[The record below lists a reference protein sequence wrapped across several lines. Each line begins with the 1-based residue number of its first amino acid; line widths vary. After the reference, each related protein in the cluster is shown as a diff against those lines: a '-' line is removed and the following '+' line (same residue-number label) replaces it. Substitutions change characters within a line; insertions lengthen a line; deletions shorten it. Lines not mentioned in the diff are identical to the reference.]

1 MKKDKILVFTKS
13 LFVLFIICTIV
24 SFIIVYN
31 NIDSRIAFN
40 FLIAYLALSFFMLV
54 YIPTMIIVKSRN
66 LTWIDVRK
74 RIVKLCV
81 VFITFSSSSYIFD
94 LVFRSSNIDLVRN
107 LTIALGL
114 SVGLLFI
121 DIILLKKK

>member
-114 SVGLLFI
+114 SVGLSFI

>member
-1 MKKDKILVFTKS
+1 MKKGKILVFTKS

-54 YIPTMIIVKSRN
+54 YVPTMIIVKSRN

-114 SVGLLFI
+114 SVGLSFI